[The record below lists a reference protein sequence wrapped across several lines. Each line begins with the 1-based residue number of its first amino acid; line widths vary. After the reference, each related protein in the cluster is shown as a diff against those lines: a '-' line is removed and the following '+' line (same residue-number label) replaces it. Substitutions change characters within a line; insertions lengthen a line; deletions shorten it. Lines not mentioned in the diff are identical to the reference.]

1 MNEKDMQ
8 PLMDDR
14 THRPADLLVPK
25 RERKILYLVLFL
37 LTLATTTLSGMLWRM
52 ETDLTNFSVGLPYA
66 FLLLFILS
74 AHEFGHYFAARYYG
88 VKTTLPYYIPVFLPG
103 FINFGTFGAVI
114 RMKQY
119 PTSRKA
125 LFDIGIAG
133 PLAGYVASLAV
144 LIYGFSNLPG
154 PEYILHL
161 HPGFDLATGTIP
173 GETGMPVVTFGSSL
187 MYSFLSHV
195 VPSQSAWVPPMT
207 EMYHYPFLIAG
218 WFGLLV
224 TAMNLIPAGQLDGGH
239 ILYAMVGPKHGR
251 ISRIVTAL
259 LIVFGSLAF
268 LPMLLEILFFPE
280 WAKALYA
287 FIPAWDSIF
296 SATWLLFGLLILFM
310 IKLDHPPIPDVE
322 PLSPGRVYLG
332 WLSLFIFV
340 VSFTPAPIYL
350 GGVPLP

>member
-1 MNEKDMQ
+1 
-8 PLMDDR
+8 MDDR

-25 RERKILYLVLFL
+25 RERKTLHLVLFL

-52 ETDLTNFSVGLPYA
+52 ETDLMNFSAGLPYA
-66 FLLLFILS
+66 LLLLFILS

-114 RMKQY
+114 RMKEY
-119 PTSRKA
+119 PASRKA

-133 PLAGYVASLAV
+133 PIAGYVASLVV

-173 GETGMPVVTFGSSL
+173 GEASMPVVTFGNSL

-195 VPSQSAWVPPMT
+195 IPSQAAWVPPMT
-207 EMYHYPFLIAG
+207 EMYHYPFLITG

-239 ILYAMVGPKHGR
+239 ILYAMVGSMHRR

-268 LPMLLEILFFPE
+268 LPTLLDLLYFPE
-280 WAKALYA
+280 LVKALYTL
-287 FIPAWDSIF
+287 IPAWDSIF

-310 IKLDHPPIPDVE
+310 IKLDHPPIPDPE
-322 PLSPGRVYLG
+322 PLSAGRRYLG
-332 WLSLFIFV
+332 WASLFIFI
-340 VSFTPAPIYL
+340 VSFTPAPIYFS
-350 GGVPLP
+350 GGVLP